1 MLCRILQHNDM
12 ARQFSTIQK
21 CAFGFA
27 ALFLGVYLLDYVP
40 GVMDQNGLMFGLFQ
54 MTSIVDLG
62 HLGAGALA
70 LIGALISPPAA
81 RIYFWILGVWYSID
95 VLVYFV
101 GHLHSISLRTNFLVN
116 LPHILIFI
124 AAYWIASSVDRP
136 KQRAVA
142 L

>member
-1 MLCRILQHNDM
+1 M
-12 ARQFSTIQK
+12 ARQFTTIQK

-40 GVMDQNGLMFGLFQ
+40 GVMDANGLMFGLFQ

-70 LIGALISPPAA
+70 LICALISPRAA
-81 RIYFWILGVWYSID
+81 RVYFWILGVWYSID
-95 VLVYFV
+95 VIVYFV
-101 GHLHSISLRTNFLVN
+101 GHLHSISLRTNVLVN

-124 AAYWIASSVDRP
+124 AAFWIASSVDKP
-136 KQRAVA
+136 KQTAVA
-142 L
+142 V

>member
-1 MLCRILQHNDM
+1 M
-12 ARQFSTIQK
+12 ARQFSTTQK

-70 LIGALISPPAA
+70 LIGALISPRAA
-81 RIYFWILGVWYSID
+81 RVYFWILGVWYSID
-95 VLVYFV
+95 VIVYFV

-124 AAYWIASSVDRP
+124 AAYWIASSVDKP
-136 KQRAVA
+136 KQSALAV
-142 L
+142 